1 MWSYYYKGKTKGTQ
15 DEEPRKE
22 KLRSSKAIQAEA
34 HVDVVG
40 LAAAAT
46 DEGPKVL
53 VATRRLR
60 EVNDLS

>member
-1 MWSYYYKGKTKGTQ
+1 MEGDNRDTGTKIR
-15 DEEPRKE
+15 EK
-22 KLRSSKAIQAEA
+22 KLRSSKARNQAEA

-53 VATRRLR
+53 GAIRWLR
-60 EVNDLS
+60 V

>member
-1 MWSYYYKGKTKGTQ
+1 MIIIHETIGTQ
-15 DEEPRKE
+15 GQRAERKSCAPA
-22 KLRSSKAIQAEA
+22 RRNQAEA

-53 VATRRLR
+53 GAIRRLR
-60 EVNDLS
+60 VVNDLS

>member
-1 MWSYYYKGKTKGTQ
+1 MREFIIGGKDHRDTGTRA
-15 DEEPRKE
+15 ERKSCAPA
-22 KLRSSKAIQAEA
+22 RRDQAEA

-53 VATRRLR
+53 GTIRWLR
-60 EVNDLS
+60 VVNDLS